1 MTIITPVN
9 SPLGSS
15 SPAALPPLDTCTV
28 AVIGLGYV
36 GLPLAAVFATP
47 AACVRTAAPLQR
59 RVIGF
64 DINGQRLEEL
74 RQGIDRTNETSPEEL
89 RAAALLEFTSDP
101 SLLAEA
107 DVFVVTVPTP
117 INSAKRPD
125 LTPLEKASATVGR
138 ALRLRAKHQNGN
150 GHAPTTPVVIY
161 ESTVYPGA
169 TEEVCV
175 PILERES
182 GLRFN
187 AGFFCGYSPER
198 INPGDMEH
206 RLTTITKV
214 TSGSTPEA
222 ADWVDGFYGSIIS
235 AGTHLAATIQVA
247 EAAKVIEN
255 TQRDLNIALV
265 NELAIIFRQMGID
278 TLDVLEAA
286 GTKWNFLPFR
296 PGLVGGHCIGV
307 DPYYLTHKAE
317 LLGYHPQVVLAG
329 RRINDGMG
337 RWVVE
342 QLVLEMANRGQVIA
356 GSQVLVL
363 GLSFKENC
371 PDFRN
376 TRVVDLINA
385 LRRYGMEPALV
396 DPWVNIEDA
405 NSEYG
410 LRVLPEIPA
419 GARWRAVIAAVAHSQ
434 FTLLPAEQWRQ
445 LLEPSGVLLD
455 LKGITPRE
463 LGALRL

>member
-1 MTIITPVN
+1 MTTATPAD
-9 SPLGSS
+9 SS
-15 SPAALPPLDTCTV
+15 EASLAPSALPPLYTCTV

-36 GLPLAAVFATP
+36 GLPLAAAFATP
-47 AACVRTAAPLQR
+47 SRCVRTDASLHR

-64 DINGQRLEEL
+64 DINGERLKEL
-74 RQGIDRTNETSPEEL
+74 RQGIDRTNETSREDLE
-89 RAAALLEFTSDP
+89 AATLLAFTSDP
-101 SLLAEA
+101 ALLAEA
-107 DVFVVTVPTP
+107 DAFVVTVPTP
-117 INSAKRPD
+117 IDSAKRPD

-138 ALRLRAKHQNGN
+138 ALRLRAEWQKAK
-150 GHAPTTPVVIY
+150 GHASTTPVVIY

-187 AGFFCGYSPER
+187 EGFCCGYSPER
-198 INPGDMEH
+198 INPGDTEH
-206 RLTTITKV
+206 KLATITKV
-214 TSGSTPEA
+214 TSGSTAEA
-222 ADWVDGFYGSIIS
+222 AAWVDGFYGSIIS
-235 AGTHLAATIQVA
+235 AGTHLAASIQVA

-265 NELAIIFRQMGID
+265 NELAIIFRQAGID

-317 LLGYHPQVVLAG
+317 QLGYHPQVVLAG

-342 QLVLEMANRGQVIA
+342 QLVLEMARRGHVIA
-356 GSQVLVL
+356 GSKVLVL

-371 PDFRN
+371 PDLRN
-376 TRVVDLINA
+376 TRVVDVLDV
-385 LRRYGMEPALV
+385 LRRYGMEPVLV
-396 DPWVNIEDA
+396 DPWVNPEDA
-405 NSEYG
+405 QREYN
-410 LRVLPEIPA
+410 LTVLPHIPT
-419 GARWRAVIAAVAHSQ
+419 GQYWRAVVAAVAHRQ
-434 FTLLPAEQWRQ
+434 FTMLPTQYWRQ

-455 LKGITPRE
+455 LKGIAPRE